1 MRENGS
7 LDHYFVR
14 TCCSVGCG
22 YNSLDSFSEK
32 TKPAMSIAA
41 AVVGAV
47 SGAKAISMFIMF
59 GFITD
64 LMFVAYLVIIVYL
77 NYKKNTKSAA
87 NNIEN
92 GFTESKQDS

>member
-1 MRENGS
+1 MGLWIIIS
-7 LDHYFVR
+7 FGLVVL
-14 TCCSVGCG
+14 SVVGIILSIVFLK
-22 YNSLDSFSEK
+22 NRKS
-32 TKPAMSIAA
+32 AMSIAA
-41 AVVGAV
+41 AVVGAI

>member
-1 MRENGS
+1 
-7 LDHYFVR
+7 
-14 TCCSVGCG
+14 
-22 YNSLDSFSEK
+22 
-32 TKPAMSIAA
+32 MSIAA

>member
-1 MRENGS
+1 MYGIIII
-7 LDHYFVR
+7 LLALLVL
-14 TCCSVGCG
+14 SVVSII
-22 YNSLDSFSEK
+22 YSVAFMNK
-32 TKPAMSIAA
+32 NKPAFSIAA
-41 AVVGAV
+41 AVVGAI

-64 LMFVAYLVIIVYL
+64 VIFVAYLVIIVYL

-92 GFTESKQDS
+92 GFTESKQDSCI